1 GGFSNANTCQAHC
14 IGTHCAI
21 ESGGFP
27 PEEPQH
33 FETDSHDHHPIRAMN
48 SYSQATK
55 PQALARFR
63 EETEKFPSPASSRK
77 TAAQRW
83 AITGLL
89 LAVAIGVSWG
99 LWNLTSL
106 VMPRLVDS
114 PVSGGDDS
122 LIFLPEKSVAVLPF
136 EGPTVEGKS
145 VFPASAIQAEIR
157 SALAKIADLKVISN
171 TSVSSYTVGQRRNLR
186 EIAEKLGV
194 AYLLEGGVSEASK
207 RVHVNVRLMD
217 ARTGN
222 CVWKETYE
230 RD

>member
-1 GGFSNANTCQAHC
+1 MNSCSNAA
-14 IGTHCAI
+14 
-21 ESGGFP
+21 
-27 PEEPQH
+27 
-33 FETDSHDHHPIRAMN
+33 
-48 SYSQATK
+48 K

-89 LAVAIGVSWG
+89 LAVVIGVSWG
-99 LWNLTSL
+99 LWSLTSL
-106 VMPRLVDS
+106 VMRQLVDS
-114 PVSGGDDS
+114 PVSEDDS

-136 EGPTVEGKS
+136 EGPTVEGKTI
-145 VFPASAIQAEIR
+145 FPASGMQAEIR

-171 TSVSSYTVGQRRNLR
+171 TSASSYAVGQPRNLR

-194 AYLLEGGVSEASK
+194 AYLLDGGVSETSK
-207 RVHVNVRLMD
+207 RIHVNVRLTD
-217 ARTGN
+217 ARTGT

-230 RD
+230 RDFGDVFAIVSDIARKIVS